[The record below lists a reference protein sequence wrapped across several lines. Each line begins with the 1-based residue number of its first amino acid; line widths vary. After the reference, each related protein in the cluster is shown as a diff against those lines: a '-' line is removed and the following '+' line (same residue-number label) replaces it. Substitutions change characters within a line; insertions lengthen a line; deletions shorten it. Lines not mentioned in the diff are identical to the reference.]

1 MTAPE
6 QEVLTGALK
15 PESQPQSQNEENLVR
30 SNQIYAKSFYDGN
43 LSHVPAKKYVIGNSD
58 RYSHPHQKL
67 TLTVTCMDV
76 RLDPAAVFGIEL
88 GDAHVIRNA
97 GGSAR
102 EALRSLIFSNQLLG
116 TTEIFVIKHT
126 HCGLSINTNDSIN
139 QTIAKNLGEDALA
152 EFDELG
158 WFPFAEPEQGV
169 KDDIMFLKQ
178 SKAIPESMT
187 ISGWVYD
194 VETGKVGP
202 VRN

>member
-30 SNQIYAKSFYDGN
+30 RNQIYAKSFYDGN
-43 LSHVPAKKYVIGNSD
+43 LSHVPAKKYVI
-58 RYSHPHQKL
+58 
-67 TLTVTCMDV
+67 VTCMDV

-126 HCGLSINTNDSIN
+126 HCGLSINTNDSI
-139 QTIAKNLGEDALA
+139 T
-152 EFDELG
+152 
-158 WFPFAEPEQGV
+158 
-169 KDDIMFLKQ
+169 KQ
-178 SKAIPESMT
+178 SRRILEKTLWLNST
-187 ISGWVYD
+187 SL
-194 VETGKVGP
+194 TGSHS
-202 VRN
+202 RNLSRG

>member
-1 MTAPE
+1 MM
-6 QEVLTGALK
+6 
-15 PESQPQSQNEENLVR
+15 
-30 SNQIYAKSFYDGN
+30 GN
-43 LSHVPAKKYVIGNSD
+43 FD
-58 RYSHPHQKL
+58 RYAHPHHRL

-76 RLDPAAVFGIEL
+76 RLDPAAAFGINL

-102 EALRSLIFSNQLLG
+102 EALRSLVFSNQLLG

-126 HCGLSINTNDSIN
+126 HCRLSVNTNDSIN

-152 EFDELG
+152 EFNGLD

-169 KDDIMFLKQ
+169 KDDIAFLKA
-178 SKAIPESMT
+178 SKAIPESFT

-194 VETGKVGP
+194 VGTGKVGP